1 MSFYSDQA
9 AQFEQTAGDL
19 QTRLDNEGAT
29 MDDATYKGL
38 EAKANAL
45 EKQANVMIAKDIQA
59 TLDQLKLDEARLTQC
74 TNTLQAAVKTLKKFD
89 QLAAVVAAAIT
100 FATALASG
108 DPGAIA
114 TAVVGAE
121 KAVAAAAAKTP
132 VVPIA
137 APGAA
142 AGPGLAIAAS
152 DDPAKPGN

>member
-9 AQFEQTAGDL
+9 AQFEQMAGDL

-29 MDDATYKGL
+29 MDDTTYKGL

-45 EKQANVMIAKDIQA
+45 EKQANAMIAKDIQA

-74 TNTLQAAVKTLKKFD
+74 TNTLQAAVKALKRFD

-121 KAVAAAAAKTP
+121 KAVAAATAKTP

-137 APGAA
+137 PAAAPGA
-142 AGPGLAIAAS
+142 GLAIAAS
-152 DDPAKPGN
+152 DDPAKPAK